1 MQPTGVDLVVSF
13 VPFLIL
19 TSLPFAIG
27 AFYLAP
33 KMGRNPWLWAI
44 VLFVPIVNLVV
55 IYIFFFLVLGAML
68 DRLNAILERTRN
80 VAPFS

>member
-1 MQPTGVDLVVSF
+1 MQPTVADMIASF

-44 VLFVPIVNLVV
+44 LLFIPIVNLIV
-55 IYIFFFLVLGAML
+55 IYIFFFLVMGAML
-68 DRLNAILERTRN
+68 DRLNAITDRMKN
-80 VAPFS
+80 VTPFT

>member
-1 MQPTGVDLVVSF
+1 MQPSGADIIASF
-13 VPFLIL
+13 VPFLLL

-44 VLFVPIVNLVV
+44 LLFIPIVNLIV
-55 IYIFFFLVLGAML
+55 IYVFFFLVMGAML
-68 DRLNAILERTRN
+68 DRLNAITDRMRN
-80 VAPFS
+80 VAPFT

>member
-1 MQPTGVDLVVSF
+1 MQPTGVDLIVSF

-44 VLFVPIVNLVV
+44 VLFIPIVNLVV

-68 DRLNAILERTRN
+68 DRLNVMTDRMNN
-80 VAPFS
+80 VTPFS